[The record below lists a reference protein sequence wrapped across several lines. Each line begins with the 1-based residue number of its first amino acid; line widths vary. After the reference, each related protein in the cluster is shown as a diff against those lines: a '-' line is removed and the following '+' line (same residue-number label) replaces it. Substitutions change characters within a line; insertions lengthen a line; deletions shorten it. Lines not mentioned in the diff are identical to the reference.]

1 VALQKC
7 FLHSSLVL
15 FFFFIPTHKI
25 KTGTANRWETIDS
38 KPPGPITM
46 IGQSETQGAAVR
58 AYLLHSSLASVR
70 LCCVFYQRQHTVH
83 KCWAKTILLSQTS
96 MFWLFFIQILICRVT
111 YWALV
116 ELLLRSSTKL
126 GFLNAHK
133 FSDTNNSLWS
143 PIQ

>member
-1 VALQKC
+1 MVSIMLESSKLKAFPAAQYVALQKC

-25 KTGTANRWETIDS
+25 KTGTANRWETINS

-96 MFWLFFIQILICRVT
+96 MFWIFFIQILICRVT
-111 YWALV
+111 Y
-116 ELLLRSSTKL
+116 
-126 GFLNAHK
+126 
-133 FSDTNNSLWS
+133 
-143 PIQ
+143 